1 MSLMNYTYWVLI
13 ASVFLMFGAP
23 QAHAAS
29 APTFSSGRYFVP
41 TNNTFWK
48 NALGAR
54 RLVDNGFTA
63 DLNEIQIRVARLAG
77 LKLVPVKRFTILA
90 EQEISPSPL
99 PGVRPTQTIGWG
111 VRSVLGLSDSAIRTT
126 GGKDVRVAILD
137 TGIDREHPDLQSR
150 ITACRDYADPIKS
163 VNDDSCADQNGHGT
177 HVAGVIA
184 ADGGVSGEGM
194 WGIAPESEL
203 LVYRVCGKSG
213 ICLADDIAAALVRA
227 VDDGAQIALLG
238 MGSESS
244 SSLVGD
250 AIAYAV
256 EHNVMVI
263 APAGNSGPD
272 NEFLD
277 WPASDARVVSVGA
290 LSQEGEA
297 TEFSSRGINAK
308 TKPFMANNG
317 DLTLVA
323 PGSNVEST
331 FRDQGYAILSGTSM
345 AAPHVAGAAAL
356 MWQSHV
362 KNPLQATMTILRA
375 STEDVD
381 LPGDDN
387 ATGLGALMIR
397 GEISE

>member
-1 MSLMNYTYWVLI
+1 MNYTYWVLI
-13 ASVFLMFGAP
+13 VSVFLMFGAP

-29 APTFSSGRYFVP
+29 ASTFSSGRYFVP
-41 TNNTFWK
+41 TTNTFWK

-54 RLVDNGFTA
+54 RLIDNGFTA

-90 EQEISPSPL
+90 DQEATPSPSPDT
-99 PGVRPTQTIGWG
+99 RPSETISWG
-111 VRSVLGLSDSAIRTT
+111 VRSVLGLSDTAIKTA
-126 GGKDVRVAILD
+126 GGKGIRVAVLD
-137 TGIDREHPDLQSR
+137 TGIDREHPDLSSR
-150 ITACRDYADPIKS
+150 VTVCRDYADPIKS
-163 VNDDSCADQNGHGT
+163 VNDDSCVDQNGHGT
-177 HVAGVIA
+177 HIAGVIA
-184 ADGGVSGEGM
+184 ADGGASGEGM
-194 WGIAPESEL
+194 WGIAPEAEL

-244 SSLVGD
+244 SSLVSD

-256 EHNVMVI
+256 KHDVMVI

-272 NEFLD
+272 NELLD

-290 LSQEGEA
+290 VSQEGEVA
-297 TEFSSRGINAK
+297 EFSSRGVNAK
-308 TKPFMANNG
+308 TKSYLANDG

-323 PGSNVEST
+323 PGANIEST

-345 AAPHVAGAAAL
+345 AAPHVAGVAAL
-356 MWQSHV
+356 VWQSHV

-375 STEDVD
+375 STEDID

-387 ATGLGALMIR
+387 ASGLGALVLR